1 MKKLQKEKAIEWLET
16 LEFGMPLVVQLS
28 NEIRCVSLFAGKEE
42 RGFRF
47 VDKYTVFVLSKNYI
61 MNNEKLAFITELNEK
76 EFEEMSEL
84 LVKLEKGEL

>member
-1 MKKLQKEKAIEWLET
+1 MKTLQKEKAIEWLDT
-16 LEFGMPLVVQLS
+16 LEVGIPLVVQLS

-47 VDKYTVFVLSKNYI
+47 VDNRTIFVLSKNYI
-61 MNNEKLAFITELNEK
+61 MNNENIAFITELNET

-84 LVKLEKGEL
+84 LIKLEKGEF